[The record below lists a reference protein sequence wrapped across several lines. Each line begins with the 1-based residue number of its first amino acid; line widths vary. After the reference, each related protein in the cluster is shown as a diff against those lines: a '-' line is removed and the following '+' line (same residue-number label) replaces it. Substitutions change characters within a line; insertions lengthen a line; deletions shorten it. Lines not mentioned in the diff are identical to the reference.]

1 MKKTAILT
9 ISDKGSEG
17 QRIDETGQVLREY
30 LEKNKYIVHYY
41 KIIPDEVV
49 AIKKELIYICDEL
62 NIPLVI
68 TNGGTGFSKRD
79 VTPEATLQ
87 VIEKYVPGIGEFMR
101 MKSMEITPRAMLSRG
116 IAGLRKNSLII
127 NLPGSPRGAKENIEF
142 ILPSLDHGIKILS
155 GETSECARSEV
166 DL

>member
-41 KIIPDEVV
+41 KIISDEVV
-49 AIKKELIYICDEL
+49 DIKKELIYVCDEL

-87 VIEKYVPGIGEFMR
+87 VIEKYVPGIGDFMR

-116 IAGLRKNSLII
+116 IAGIRKNSLII

-142 ILPSLDHGIKILS
+142 ILPSLDHGLKILS

>member
-41 KIIPDEVV
+41 KIIPDEVED
-49 AIKKELIYICDEL
+49 IKKELIYICDEL

-87 VIEKYVPGIGEFMR
+87 IIEKYVPGIGEFMR

-116 IAGLRKNSLII
+116 IAGIRKKSLII

-142 ILPSLDHGIKILS
+142 ILPSLDHGLKILS
-155 GETSECARSEV
+155 GETSECAGSKV

>member
-30 LEKNKYIVHYY
+30 LEKNKYIVYYY
-41 KIIPDEVV
+41 KIIPDEVED
-49 AIKKELIYICDEL
+49 IKKELIYICDKL

-87 VIEKYVPGIGEFMR
+87 IIEKYVPGIGEFMR

-116 IAGLRKNSLII
+116 IAGIRKKSLII

-142 ILPSLDHGIKILS
+142 ILPSLDHGLKILS
-155 GETSECARSEV
+155 GEASECARNKV

>member
-9 ISDKGSEG
+9 ISDKGSKG

-30 LEKNKYIVHYY
+30 LEENKYKVYYY
-41 KIIPDEVV
+41 KIIPDEVED
-49 AIKKELIYICDEL
+49 IKKELIYMCDDL

-116 IAGLRKNSLII
+116 IAGIRKNSLII
-127 NLPGSPRGAKENIEF
+127 NLPGSPKGAKENIEF
-142 ILPSLDHGIKILS
+142 ILKSLDHGLKILS
-155 GETSECARSEV
+155 GETSECAKSEV

>member
-17 QRIDETGQVLREY
+17 KRIDKTGQVLREY

-49 AIKKELIYICDEL
+49 DIKKELIYICDEL

-87 VIEKYVPGIGEFMR
+87 VIEKYVPGIGELMR

-116 IAGLRKNSLII
+116 IAGIRKNSLII

-142 ILPSLDHGIKILS
+142 ILPSLDHGLKILS

>member
-41 KIIPDEVV
+41 KIIPDEVED
-49 AIKKELIYICDEL
+49 IKKELIYMCDEL

-87 VIEKYVPGIGEFMR
+87 VIEKYIPGIGEFMR

-116 IAGLRKNSLII
+116 IAGIRKNSLII

-142 ILPSLDHGIKILS
+142 IFPYLDHGLKILS

>member
-17 QRIDETGQVLREY
+17 HRIDETGQVLREY
-30 LEKNKYIVHYY
+30 LEKNKYIVEYY
-41 KIIPDEVV
+41 KIIPDEVED
-49 AIKKELIYICDEL
+49 IKKELIYMCDEL

-87 VIEKYVPGIGEFMR
+87 IIEKYVPGIGEFMR

-116 IAGLRKNSLII
+116 IAGIRKNSLII

-142 ILPSLDHGIKILS
+142 ILPSLDHGLKILS

>member
-17 QRIDETGQVLREY
+17 QRIDKTGQVLREY

-49 AIKKELIYICDEL
+49 DIKKELIYICDEL

-116 IAGLRKNSLII
+116 IAGIRKNSLII

-142 ILPSLDHGIKILS
+142 ILPSLDHGLKILS

>member
-17 QRIDETGQVLREY
+17 QRIDDTGQVLREY

-49 AIKKELIYICDEL
+49 DIKKELIYICDEL